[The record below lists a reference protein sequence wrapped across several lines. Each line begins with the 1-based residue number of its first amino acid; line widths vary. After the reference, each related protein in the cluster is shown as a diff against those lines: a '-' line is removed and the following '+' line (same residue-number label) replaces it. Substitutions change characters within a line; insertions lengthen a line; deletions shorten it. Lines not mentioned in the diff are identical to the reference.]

1 MKKIITATKE
11 SGGEQIG
18 ADVAVLLRKLANEF
32 SLSKKD
38 LDCVITK
45 APTLRGI
52 DLFASLFLC
61 LSCEKL
67 QIPPNSHEL
76 YIGKIMDSGFEI
88 SLEDFS
94 SAVKELKNQELY
106 PLFCQASVIDLFRT
120 YRPFIQKELYLEED
134 GLIKTE
140 EILLMAEEKEA
151 LGGRKHPVSIIFGAL
166 YIALI
171 IVGDRRT
178 QRDLR
183 SISGLFEATIRKSYK
198 YLAGKLDLE
207 IVL

>member
-11 SGGEQIG
+11 SGGEQID
-18 ADVAVLLRKLANEF
+18 ATALLRRLANEF

-45 APTLRGI
+45 ALTSREI

-76 YIGKIMDSGFEI
+76 YVGKIMDSGFEI

-94 SAVKELKNQELY
+94 SAVKELKDQELY
-106 PLFCQASVIDLFRT
+106 PLFCQASAVDLFRT
-120 YRPFIQKELYLEED
+120 YRPFIQKELGLEED
-134 GLIKTE
+134 GLRKTE
-140 EILLMAEEKEA
+140 EILLMVEEKEA
-151 LGGRKHPVSIIFGAL
+151 LGGRKRPVSIIFGAL

-183 SISGLFEATIRKSYK
+183 SISGLLEATIRENYK
-198 YLAGKLDLE
+198 YLVGKLDLE
-207 IVL
+207 ILL